1 LQTAPSKACP
11 SSTRPDGRISA
22 DIGDARGLARLSC
35 PGFVHKCR
43 RNAQPGE
50 LGTTA
55 RQLASDTALAT
66 GDIHQPQPGGY
77 AGTDMALID
86 RDEDNRKR

>member
-1 LQTAPSKACP
+1 MPEGWRASAAQAL
-11 SSTRPDGRISA
+11 STSA
-22 DIGDARGLARLSC
+22 
-35 PGFVHKCR
+35 
-43 RNAQPGE
+43 GE
-50 LGTTA
+50 LGTAA

>member
-1 LQTAPSKACP
+1 MA
-11 SSTRPDGRISA
+11 RPGAHSGRRIY
-22 DIGDARGLARLSC
+22 GRPHPL
-35 PGFVHKCR
+35 VHKCR